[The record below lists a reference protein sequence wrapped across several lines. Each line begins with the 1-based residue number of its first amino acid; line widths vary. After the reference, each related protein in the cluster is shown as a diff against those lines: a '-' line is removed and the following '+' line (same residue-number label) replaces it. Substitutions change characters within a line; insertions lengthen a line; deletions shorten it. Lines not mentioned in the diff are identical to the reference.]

1 MFSSAR
7 KQHDD
12 PFGRDTEENSLR
24 RVLARLFRERE
35 ILIRSDGKIHF
46 LRLSPRTQAA
56 TFAILV
62 VGAVWATTAVPVTI
76 KQGIDNSTNSA
87 QILEAKLAYEDLIA
101 EISEYQEAVGEV
113 RGALA
118 ESRETLVSQI
128 AAAEA
133 VESGYAGIGEAM
145 VGPRAAVRQSRRAMQ
160 DHLQQVNATLARIAD
175 DGEELDSMVIKVR
188 TDLADSED
196 GSTLVSRARA
206 RLKERA
212 EALETRLATLSEM
225 RQTTER
231 QNAELTSSLR
241 MTTAERDGLAEQRA
255 SLSSRI
261 AALEVELSA
270 LRDERAR
277 VKEHNG
283 DLTAKLTASVEVNGG
298 LVDERDGLQEQVAAL
313 DNELQL
319 SRSET
324 STLKDDLREVAV
336 GLQKATGDSA
346 EVEGTRLALRTHVDG
361 LLTELSNQRA
371 AGEVVLQRAT
381 ERAASSVDGI
391 KKIVSMTGLNADT
404 LLARAQAQV
413 HQVGQG
419 GPFIPESG
427 ALPADE
433 ELART
438 MLTLETNMSRWE
450 AMKEVLRALPLTL
463 PVDYYHITSLYG
475 PRQDPVNN
483 RRSRH
488 TGLDMAGWLKTSIWA
503 AAPGRIVYSGRK
515 GRYGIVVEIDHGFGI
530 LTRYAHLNRTLV
542 EVGEIVEHRQRI
554 ALLGSTGRSTG
565 PHLHYEVRFDGKP
578 LNPMNFIKAGRYVF
592 KN

>member
-1 MFSSAR
+1 MFPGFR
-7 KQHDD
+7 RQHED
-12 PFGRDTEENSLR
+12 PFGRDTEENGLR

-35 ILIRSDGKIHF
+35 ILIRSDGKVRF

-62 VGAVWATTAVPVTI
+62 AGVIWSATAVPVTI
-76 KQGIDNSTNSA
+76 KQGFDNSTNSA
-87 QILEAKLAYEDLIA
+87 QILEAKLAYEDLVA
-101 EISEYQEAVGEV
+101 EISKYQESVDEV

-118 ESRETLVSQI
+118 ESRETLASQI

-133 VESGYAGIGEAM
+133 VESGYAGVGEAM
-145 VGPRAAVRQSRRAMQ
+145 MGPRAAVRQSRQAMQ
-160 DHLQQVNATLARIAD
+160 DHLQRVNATLAQIAG
-175 DGEELDSMVIKVR
+175 DGVELESMVAKVR
-188 TDLADSED
+188 ADLADSED

-206 RLKERA
+206 RLQERA
-212 EALETRLATLSEM
+212 ESLEARLATLSEM
-225 RQTTER
+225 KLTIES
-231 QNAELTSSLR
+231 QNAELSSSLK
-241 MTTAERDGLAEQRA
+241 MTTAERDGLAEQRV

-261 AALEVELSA
+261 AALEIELAA
-270 LRDERAR
+270 LQEEEAR
-277 VKEHNG
+277 VEEHNG
-283 DLTAKLTASVEVNGG
+283 DLTARLEASVDENGG

-324 STLKDDLREVAV
+324 STLKDDLREVAL
-336 GLQKATGDSA
+336 GLQKATGDVA

-361 LLTELSNQRA
+361 LLAELSNQRA

-381 ERAASSVDGI
+381 ERAASSVEGI
-391 KKIVSMTGLNADT
+391 MKVVAMTGLNADT
-404 LLARAQAQV
+404 LLARAQV
-413 HQVGQG
+413 HQAGQG

-475 PRQDPVNN
+475 PRSDPVNN

-503 AAPGRIVYSGRK
+503 AAPGRVVYSGRK

-530 LTRYAHLNRTLV
+530 LTRYAHLNRALV

-565 PHLHYEVRFDGKP
+565 PHLHYEIRFDGKP